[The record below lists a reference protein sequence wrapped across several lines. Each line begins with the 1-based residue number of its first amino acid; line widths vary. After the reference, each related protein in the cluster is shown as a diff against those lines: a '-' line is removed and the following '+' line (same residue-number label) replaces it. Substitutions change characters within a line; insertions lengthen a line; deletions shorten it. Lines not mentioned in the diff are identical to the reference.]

1 MKNKLNI
8 GIIVSCL
15 LLVSYVETKAQSSND
30 SLIGVWQDDRI
41 VASGWSNTFLFFKD
55 GSFKFF
61 FNQMDCS
68 KRIVSYSGMWKVNE
82 DELNL
87 KIKQKTIIEGG
98 HLEPSDG
105 SCGTDSM
112 IVDGV
117 EKAVNLETPE
127 KVIYSV
133 SEIYTEN
140 QDDIQRIKIYI
151 DAMPYWKFSDNPQEL
166 LKEFE

>member
-1 MKNKLNI
+1 MINFKY
-8 GIIVSCL
+8 IIFFSVLSL
-15 LLVSYVETKAQSSND
+15 FMFSGFSKAQSSSD
-30 SLIGVWQDDRI
+30 SLVGVWQDDRI

-55 GSFKFF
+55 GTFKFF
-61 FNQMDCS
+61 FNQMDCA
-68 KRIVSYSGMWKVNE
+68 KRTVSCSGMWKVNE

-87 KIKQKTIIEGG
+87 TIQRKNVIEGG
-98 HLEPSDG
+98 RLVLSDG

-127 KVIYSV
+127 EIIYSV
-133 SEIYTEN
+133 SEIYTDN
-140 QDDIQRIKIYI
+140 QDDISRIKIYI
-151 DAMPYWKFSDNPQEL
+151 DAMPYWKFSDNPQEM

>member
-1 MKNKLNI
+1 
-8 GIIVSCL
+8 
-15 LLVSYVETKAQSSND
+15 
-30 SLIGVWQDDRI
+30 
-41 VASGWSNTFLFFKD
+41 
-55 GSFKFF
+55 
-61 FNQMDCS
+61 
-68 KRIVSYSGMWKVNE
+68 MWKVNE

-98 HLEPSDG
+98 HLKPSDG

>member
-55 GSFKFF
+55 GTFKFF
-61 FNQMDCS
+61 FNQMDCA
-68 KRIVSYSGMWKVNE
+68 KRTVSYSGMWKVNE

-87 KIKQKTIIEGG
+87 TIEQKTIIEGG

-127 KVIYSV
+127 EVIYSV

>member
-55 GSFKFF
+55 GTFKFF

-112 IVDGV
+112 IVDGI

-127 KVIYSV
+127 EVIYSV

>member
-1 MKNKLNI
+1 MIDFKYVK
-8 GIIVSCL
+8 VFSVFL
-15 LLVSYVETKAQSSND
+15 LFILCSLSRAQNSPD
-30 SLIGVWQDDRI
+30 SLVGVWQDDRI

-55 GSFKFF
+55 GTFKFF
-61 FNQMDCS
+61 FNQMDCA
-68 KRIVSYSGMWKVNE
+68 KRTVSYSGMWKVNE

-127 KVIYSV
+127 EVIYSV

>member
-55 GSFKFF
+55 GTFKFF

-112 IVDGV
+112 IIDGV

-127 KVIYSV
+127 EVVYSV
-133 SEIYTEN
+133 SEIYTDN
-140 QDDIQRIKIYI
+140 QDDISRIKVYI
-151 DAMPYWKFSDNPQEL
+151 DAMPYWKFSDNPQEM

>member
-127 KVIYSV
+127 EVIYSV

>member
-15 LLVSYVETKAQSSND
+15 LLVSYVETKAQNSND

-55 GSFKFF
+55 GTFKFF
-61 FNQMDCS
+61 FNQMDCA
-68 KRIVSYSGMWKVNE
+68 KRTVSYSGMWKVNE

-112 IVDGV
+112 IVDGI

-127 KVIYSV
+127 EVIYSV

>member
-55 GSFKFF
+55 GTFKFF

-117 EKAVNLETPE
+117 EKALNLETPE
-127 KVIYSV
+127 EVIYSV